1 MSERALSERATSQP
15 CYFGPPK
22 KRNFDFWRKNPPKK
36 WSSCFSFDSA
46 LKTIDAQMSFRS
58 VFLKTPLWPIWQLLT
73 FFSAFYKILTKT
85 TFVCLI
91 FLKLKQK
98 KKNLIKNLTKNIS
111 SYFSKKIKS
120 LHPTGES
127 CFGGFFTDSPRYSRG
142 QNYRA
147 GRVKIFQEPP

>member
-1 MSERALSERATSQP
+1 
-15 CYFGPPK
+15 
-22 KRNFDFWRKNPPKK
+22 
-36 WSSCFSFDSA
+36 
-46 LKTIDAQMSFRS
+46 MSFRS
-58 VFLKTPLWPIWQLLT
+58 VLLKTPLWSFWQLLT

-127 CFGGFFTDSPRYSRG
+127 CFGGFFTDSPRYDTLASKKKSAKT
-142 QNYRA
+142 YLP
-147 GRVKIFQEPP
+147 RVWYPSESCFYTAFEEKLDCSMHGIFWFWWDRNLNFFLNSKTYINLTFYQQKI